1 MSDQEQTQNADGTD
15 DVKKEQTV
23 TAEQFATLQKQLEQI
38 TAAQSGSDRKVK
50 ELTEALNAAKQ
61 EKEKTAKT
69 DADRIAA
76 LEKESAANRKAADRE
91 RLKTFARGILDKA
104 SIKPPPYFDRLIGDD
119 EEDTKQ
125 WVDDFVKDEQ
135 VKQAERNKQYDRD
148 NGRKVDTSGDE
159 KVDTWDKLLT
169 LSDDQL
175 SRMDPKEI
183 KRLTELAQ
191 GR

>member
-135 VKQAERNKQYDRD
+135 AKQAERNKQYDRD

>member
-76 LEKESAANRKAADRE
+76 LEKESAANRKAADRG